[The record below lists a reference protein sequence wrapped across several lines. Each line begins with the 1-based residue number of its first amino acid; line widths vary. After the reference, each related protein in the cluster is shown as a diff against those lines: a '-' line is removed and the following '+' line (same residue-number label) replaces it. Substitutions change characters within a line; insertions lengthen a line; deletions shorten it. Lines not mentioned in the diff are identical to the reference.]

1 MQTKIH
7 ELKTFNWRLWIAL
20 CAMALIP
27 AIYQTIRTFLISS
40 VGQANAF
47 DIIGQMEWFDLI
59 NETLHAFL
67 IIPLYSVL
75 NRIFKNYENKFSDA
89 VFKTGFITLILYTL
103 FSVGVLVYG
112 ETLINAM
119 NSTEIDLSATSTY
132 LRLETIAFMTGII
145 ISFAN
150 VVFVVIG
157 NHINV
162 YFFLIVRTVL
172 LLTADILLVPIW
184 GIYGIATSNIIVN
197 TLLSLTCILLLFRQ
211 KYIRFCTFNKKDLII
226 LHRWIKTGIF
236 SGLQQFIDNFI
247 YTIMVCK
254 MVNMVAEQGNYW
266 IANNFIWSWLLIP
279 ISALSEVIRS
289 DCKKGYTK
297 LHQFNYYFISAS
309 CVLLWIITIPTWI
322 PFFHY
327 VQGLGNADEIF
338 AIVIRLIPFY
348 VAYAGCSIIDNIFIG
363 LGRTNYTFIN
373 SLIINFVYYG
383 FFYLMYQIN
392 AIKFD
397 MNTIILMF
405 GFGMII
411 HFIISVTEEKIFFK
425 NSLIATNDQVK

>member
-1 MQTKIH
+1 MRTKIH

-40 VGQANAF
+40 GGQANAF

-59 NETLHAFL
+59 DETLHAFL

-89 VFKTGFITLILYTL
+89 VFKTGLITLILYTL
-103 FSVGVLVYG
+103 FSGGVLVYG

-119 NSTEIDLSATSTY
+119 NSMEIDLSATSTY
-132 LRLETIAFMTGII
+132 LRLETIAFMTGIV

-157 NHINV
+157 NDINV

-172 LLTADILLVPIW
+172 SLIADILLVPIL

-197 TLLSLTCILLLFRQ
+197 TLLSLTCILLLLRQ
-211 KYIRFCTFNKKDLII
+211 KYIRFCSFNKKDLII
-226 LHRWIKTGIF
+226 LHDWIKAGIF

-247 YTIMVCK
+247 YTIIVCK

-279 ISALSEVIRS
+279 ISALSEVVRS

-297 LHQFNYYFISAS
+297 LYQFNYYFISAS
-309 CVLLWIITIPTWI
+309 CILLWIITIPTWI

-327 VQGLGNADEIF
+327 IQGLGNSDEIF
-338 AIVIRLIPFY
+338 AIVVRLIPFY
-348 VAYAGCSIIDNIFIG
+348 VAYAMPFAS
-363 LGRTNYTFIN
+363 
-373 SLIINFVYYG
+373 
-383 FFYLMYQIN
+383 
-392 AIKFD
+392 K
-397 MNTIILMF
+397 
-405 GFGMII
+405 
-411 HFIISVTEEKIFFK
+411 
-425 NSLIATNDQVK
+425 